1 LLQMEQK
8 KQYSVHEIALQ
19 HKLADLTYIYEKL
32 VRMLQHTHIDAEDQ
46 LQMLTEKIPE
56 TTLFNDAIIYLEGF
70 HRLTPKEFLV
80 IEALMKRAKQM
91 TVSLTG
97 DNFSKDEISELD
109 LFYQT
114 NETYRQFVNL
124 AETNG

>member
-1 LLQMEQK
+1 
-8 KQYSVHEIALQ
+8 
-19 HKLADLTYIYEKL
+19 
-32 VRMLQHTHIDAEDQ
+32 MLQHTYIDAEDQ

-70 HRLTPKEFLV
+70 HRLTPKEFQV
-80 IEALMKRAKQM
+80 IEALMKQAKQM

-97 DNFSKDEISELD
+97 DQFSKTEISNLD

-114 NETYRQFVNL
+114 NETYRQFVNI
-124 AETNG
+124 AETNNVPLEDPIILQPSDKI